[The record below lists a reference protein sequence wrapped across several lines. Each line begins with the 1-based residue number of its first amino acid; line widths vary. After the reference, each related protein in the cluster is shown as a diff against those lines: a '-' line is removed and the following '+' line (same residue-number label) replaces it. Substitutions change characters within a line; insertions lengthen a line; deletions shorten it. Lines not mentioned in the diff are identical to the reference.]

1 MHCSLRP
8 GHLLPFK
15 FRAHKKIRTG
25 YIVGH
30 LGGRSKI
37 PLVVIAYQM
46 PSTEDLHLY
55 TCPRNEEETSAR
67 QLNTKQI
74 RSMILT
80 EKWGAQHR
88 SCLLSDE
95 LRTAK
100 NVLARKDRLICE
112 HDEAIADFPN
122 IDQWYPYT
130 LRYGDDGSS
139 NRMKRRVSPL
149 KHHEDPAYSDGPWGF
164 VVEEKHDYTYRT
176 CSGSTTSERWVRPM
190 SFLLARQDK
199 AMSTRDAIAAE
210 ITKSDETITQY
221 HLANQKGGAS

>member
-1 MHCSLRP
+1 MHCSPTP

-46 PSTEDLHLY
+46 PSTEDLHMY

-67 QLNTKQI
+67 QLTTKQV

-88 SCLLSDE
+88 SCLLDDE
-95 LRTAK
+95 LRGAK
-100 NVLARKDRLICE
+100 NRVANRERRIRE
-112 HDEAIADFPN
+112 HREAIKDCPN
-122 IDQWYPYT
+122 IGQWYPYSKDYDDET
-130 LRYGDDGSS
+130 ITERRHRRVEPLSRHEDYQFNNGPWAFVLCEKHHYKYRGNCEGDGSTIHWIRPMDILQDS
-139 NRMKRRVSPL
+139 L
-149 KHHEDPAYSDGPWGF
+149 QLA
-164 VVEEKHDYTYRT
+164 VEEREATAA
-176 CSGSTTSERWVRPM
+176 
-190 SFLLARQDK
+190 LLTQ
-199 AMSTRDAIAAE
+199 
-210 ITKSDETITQY
+210 SDEDITQY
-221 HLANQKGGAS
+221 HLANQKG